1 MAGFSLSD
9 ASGCKRSLRIALTVY
24 RGNPFSGGQGVYTKH
39 LSEELS
45 KLGHKVEVFSGPPYP
60 VLDLDK
66 VQLSRLASL
75 DLYNSENP
83 FRIPRAREFGDLVD
97 VAEFAVMASG
107 GFPEPR
113 SFGWR
118 LEKAIAARR
127 NEFDILH
134 DNQSLSW
141 SIARLASR
149 GWPVIASIHHPITV
163 DRRIAIEN
171 AIGMKAKFGA
181 WRWYGFVKMQVEVA
195 RRLESILTVSDTSR
209 RDLQTEMGIDLQRSK
224 VVPIGV
230 DTSVFRPYL
239 NTVKEEGLIVTTASA
254 DVPLKGLNI
263 LVEAMAEVCS
273 LEPKAHLVIM
283 GNPNPDSKL
292 PERISQLGL
301 SKAIRFAGTV
311 SLEQMVKLYNQAQIS
326 VVPSLYEGFS
336 LPAIEAMACGTPLV
350 ATDGGALPEVTGID
364 GETVLRARSGDP
376 LDLAKKILKLF
387 DSTILRDEL
396 SVNARERVT
405 NLYSWSATAKA
416 TEASYFDFLFEK
428 GLV

>member
-1 MAGFSLSD
+1 LAVYISRDF
-9 ASGCKRSLRIALTVY
+9 KPIRIAMCVY

-45 KLGHKVEVFSGPPYP
+45 KLGHHVEVFSGPPYP

-66 VQLSRLASL
+66 VQLSKLASL
-75 DLYNSENP
+75 DLYNADNP
-83 FRIPRAREFGDLVD
+83 FRIPSVQEFGGLIDL
-97 VAEFAVMASG
+97 AEFAIMAAG

-118 LEKAIAARR
+118 LEKAIANRR

-141 SIARLASR
+141 SIDRLASS

-163 DRRIAIEN
+163 DRRLAIEN
-171 AIGMKAKFGA
+171 ATGLKAKFGA
-181 WRWYGFVKMQVEVA
+181 WRWYGFVNMQVQVA
-195 RRLESILTVSDTSR
+195 RRLESIITVSETSR
-209 RDLQTEMGIDLQRSK
+209 QDLKTEMGIDPQRSK

-230 DTSVFRPYL
+230 DTSVFRPYP
-239 NTVKEEGLIVTTASA
+239 NVVKEEGLIVTTASA
-254 DVPLKGLNI
+254 DVPLKGLHI
-263 LVEAMAEVCS
+263 LVEAMAEVCT

-292 PERISQLGL
+292 PDRISQLGL
-301 SKAIRFAGTV
+301 SKAIRFAGPV
-311 SLEQMVKLYNQAQIS
+311 SLEEMVKLYNQAQIS

-336 LPAIEAMACGTPLV
+336 LPAIEAMACGVPMV

-364 GETVLRARSGDP
+364 GETVLRARAGDP

-387 DSTILRDEL
+387 DSPILREEL
-396 SVNARERVT
+396 SINARERVA
-405 NLYSWSATAKA
+405 NLYSWTVTAKA
-416 TEASYFDFLFEK
+416 TEASYFDLLCEK